1 MFIKVNK
8 GDLNRTNLRLKLSF
22 FSNTITTLLSFHNMN
37 VPININTITTLLS
50 FHNMNVPININLY
63 QVEIKIRIR
72 GGEYIHS
79 EVLGQPQSNM
89 NTKKYMLSQTR
100 PSPFMQWHG

>member
-8 GDLNRTNLRLKLSF
+8 GDLNRTNLRLKLPFCS
-22 FSNTITTLLSFHNMN
+22 
-37 VPININTITTLLS
+37 NTITTLLS

-72 GGEYIHS
+72 GGGIHS
-79 EVLGQPQSNM
+79 Q
-89 NTKKYMLSQTR
+89 
-100 PSPFMQWHG
+100 